1 MPHLPSTKLACFA
14 LIAALALAGCDAVQ
28 DSVEQTV
35 SGAVETAREQ
45 VQGGIELDLSPPL
58 VLESCSAKWISA
70 DQERPGVLQLA
81 SYAGDE
87 PDSFP
92 CVFLHLVCEA
102 DGRRVGQDEFAGK
115 TLHGRLYVQL
125 TEAGPIL
132 FSPDEK
138 PVEAVVRSASA
149 VSIHCELTGAV
160 LVSTEND
167 EPLTI
172 SGKLVGTRL

>member
-1 MPHLPSTKLACFA
+1 MSRLSSTKHASFA
-14 LIAALALAGCDAVQ
+14 LFAALAFVGCDAVQ

-45 VQGGIELDLSPPL
+45 VQGGIELHLTPPL
-58 VLESCSAKWISA
+58 ILESCSARWISA

-102 DGRRVGQDEFAGK
+102 DGRRVGQDELTGK
-115 TLHGRLYVQL
+115 TLRGRLYVQQA
-125 TEAGPIL
+125 EAGPIL

-138 PVEAVVRSASA
+138 PVEAVVRSASEI
-149 VSIHCELTGAV
+149 SIHCELASTV
-160 LVSTEND
+160 LVSSD
-167 EPLTI
+167 SDQPLEV